1 MQTAQNVIFDR
12 ITRFYISIAY
22 CQRTNEKILMLM
34 PFAKCTSLTARNML
48 FRTYS
53 NRIFQYV
60 SAAPL
65 SQYAVSSIDGSSQIR
80 FYNPLPF
87 PSSQEL
93 PCKSVVSLV
102 LIATITSLRLH
113 YIMPS
118 QASTVLHSATL
129 SPELQSSTE
138 VLRLLVIKTRWLGSS
153 TSISTF
159 LRSFECMLQ
168 DYK

>member
-1 MQTAQNVIFDR
+1 
-12 ITRFYISIAY
+12 
-22 CQRTNEKILMLM
+22 MLM

-80 FYNPLPF
+80 FYNLLPF

-129 SPELQSSTE
+129 SSELQSSTE
-138 VLRLLVIKTRWLGSS
+138 ALGLQVKLLYGSLLS
-153 TSISTF
+153 LATSI
-159 LRSFECMLQ
+159 LRYVLIVSVYLFTVEDHSGCNRLSPWGV
-168 DYK
+168 